1 MMNGFD
7 SLLELCIANLT
18 TGFFKTLD
26 LDGGIPFYLS

>member
-1 MMNGFD
+1 MNGFD

-18 TGFFKTLD
+18 TGFLKTLD